1 MFLLMSLL
9 CFIAAMEVPVYEKL
23 PPKYRAH
30 DILQILLSPQIELE
44 RIATV
49 KPIQVTNHGLNDCA
63 ICLRR

>member
-9 CFIAAMEVPVYEKL
+9 CFIVAMEVPVYEKL

-30 DILQILLSPQIELE
+30 DILKILLSPRIYLE
-44 RIATV
+44 RIAKLPTM
-49 KPIQVTNHGLNDCA
+49 HGLNDCA